1 MDLYQN
7 KNGVIQLD
15 LTSFIDHTN
24 LDPAAKTDDIL
35 RLCDEASEWKFASV
49 CVNPCYVA
57 LASARLNGKGIKV
70 CSVVGFPLGANIMLL
85 KAYEAERAYQDG
97 AAEIDMVMNI
107 SHAKNGSYDL
117 LREDI
122 AGVVRAVP
130 DCKVKVILETCLL
143 EDAEII
149 KACNEAARAGV
160 HFVKTSTGFSS
171 GGATV
176 RHVELIRH
184 SLPPEIGVKASG
196 GIRDRKTAESM
207 IAAGANRLGTSRS
220 VLICGAVSD

>member
-1 MDLYQN
+1 MDLA
-7 KNGVIQLD
+7 
-15 LTSFIDHTN
+15 SFIDHTN

-57 LASARLNGKGIKV
+57 LASARLKDKSVKV
-70 CSVVGFPLGANIMLL
+70 CSVVGFPLGANIISL
-85 KAYEAERAYQDG
+85 KAYEAERAYQEG

-143 EDAEII
+143 EDNEII
-149 KACNEAARAGV
+149 RACSEAARAGA

-176 RHVELIRH
+176 RHVELIRN
-184 SLPPEIGVKASG
+184 SLSPEIGVKASG
-196 GIRDRKTAESM
+196 GIRDRVGAESM
-207 IAAGANRLGTSRS
+207 IAAGATRLGTSRS
-220 VLICGAVSD
+220 VLICKTVSD